1 MPVDL
6 QCSRARRGRL
16 RLGKSFLLRVGR
28 VLVATRR
35 CLEPTGAYYDL
46 NKYVFKLL
54 ATLGC
59 DRTIRHLLPII
70 LCTPVCCAQQP
81 TMERTD
87 LLLARLSELVAS
99 KWSNAA

>member
-35 CLEPTGAYYDL
+35 CPEPTGAYYDL

-59 DRTIRHLLPII
+59 DRTIRQLLPII
-70 LCTPVCCAQQP
+70 LCTPCLLRA
-81 TMERTD
+81 TAFAMERTD

-99 KWSNAA
+99 K